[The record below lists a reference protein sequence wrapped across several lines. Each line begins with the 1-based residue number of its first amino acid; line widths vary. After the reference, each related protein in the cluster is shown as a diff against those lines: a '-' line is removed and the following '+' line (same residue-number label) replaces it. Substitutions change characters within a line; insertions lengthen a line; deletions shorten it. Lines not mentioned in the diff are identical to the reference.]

1 MAQIAEDALPHLTGC
16 HRKNVAQSGVD
27 EADAHKVDN
36 IQFEYIEIKYSQT
49 R

>member
-1 MAQIAEDALPHLTGC
+1 MLHKVVLMKATYLL
-16 HRKNVAQSGVD
+16 
-27 EADAHKVDN
+27 ADAHKVDN